1 MSVDFI
7 SEARDNFRD
16 PIKNL
21 EMTNEHAIIN
31 YLQNENQKLI
41 KKKVQKNLDDLDK
54 MVNFTTEYREQ
65 TKK

>member
-41 KKKVQKNLDDLDK
+41 KKKV
-54 MVNFTTEYREQ
+54 
-65 TKK
+65 